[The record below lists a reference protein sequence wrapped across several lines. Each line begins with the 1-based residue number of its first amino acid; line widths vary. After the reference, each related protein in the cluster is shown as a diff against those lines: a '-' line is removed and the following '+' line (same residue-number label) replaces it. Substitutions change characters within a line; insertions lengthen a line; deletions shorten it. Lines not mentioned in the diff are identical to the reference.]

1 MLDRAKGKRVA
12 VFLFSLGVFLLA
24 GGQTSRLT
32 AMETSCSDCT
42 HTKAYDA
49 AEVYGTNPN
58 RGVVLH
64 LHDCRGLNIDK
75 GWQREWLDYLKLNGF
90 VVIAIDSFADV
101 RPQPLACKKDPWLNL
116 YTKVLTYSVRKR
128 QAEYAVKKIRE
139 KYPGQRIFVW
149 GHGEGGV
156 TAQLVGEE
164 IDGVISTGASCSTE
178 WLEGIAQTPL
188 LVIQGTDDANLQD
201 TKKSLLYDSLDDRCK
216 IHMDQ
221 PKWEWLTVEGMGHAA
236 ELSRKDVK
244 RRITKFLGIAHGR

>member
-1 MLDRAKGKRVA
+1 MAQDAATPGLSG
-12 VFLFSLGVFLLA
+12 A
-24 GGQTSRLT
+24 G
-32 AMETSCSDCT
+32 AHCSDCT

-101 RPQPLACKKDPWLNL
+101 RPQPLACKKDQWRYLF
-116 YTKVLTYSVRKR
+116 TKAVTYSVRKQ

-178 WLEGIAQTPL
+178 WLDEKPPKRLYLSFRGPTTRACRTSRRAPCIKPHSRSSSSPL
-188 LVIQGTDDANLQD
+188 LVPHD
-201 TKKSLLYDSLDDRCK
+201 
-216 IHMDQ
+216 
-221 PKWEWLTVEGMGHAA
+221 P
-236 ELSRKDVK
+236 
-244 RRITKFLGIAHGR
+244 